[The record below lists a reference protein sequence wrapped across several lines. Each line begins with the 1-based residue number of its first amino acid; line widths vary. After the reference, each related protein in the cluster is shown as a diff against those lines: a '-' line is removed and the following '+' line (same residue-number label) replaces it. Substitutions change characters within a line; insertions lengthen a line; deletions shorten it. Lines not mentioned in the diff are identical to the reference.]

1 MSPHLSFPGLA
12 MPHGVVSPAE
22 VRPDGMQALGGQ
34 WAPLWCVVP
43 RVSLRLDLAASL
55 PCRLPV
61 SPDRVVA
68 FGLCDRQERA

>member
-1 MSPHLSFPGLA
+1 MGPHLSFPGLA

-43 RVSLRLDLAASL
+43 RVPLRLDLPASL
-55 PCRLPV
+55 PYLLAV
-61 SPDRVVA
+61 SPAKVVA